1 MTGMH
6 HMLVHFPLAFWA
18 LALLMMLLGR
28 FRQSALAQACRSGL
42 PAVLVLA
49 WLGAIA
55 ALVSGWLVWPA
66 AANLHSPMVR
76 NHLLM
81 SLWATGLWTVI
92 TLLVWRAQHAAL
104 KGGQGL
110 ILIVLGLIG
119 SALFAISGTLGG
131 YLAGAPTQLSQLL
144 GQLGWSVYGTFYLPD
159 WSLMLLVVLG
169 VGCAVLGMGGRARN
183 A

>member
-28 FRQSALAQACRSGL
+28 FQQGALAQACRSGL

-92 TLLVWRAQHAAL
+92 TLLVWRAKHAA
-104 KGGQGL
+104 
-110 ILIVLGLIG
+110 
-119 SALFAISGTLGG
+119 ARR
-131 YLAGAPTQLSQLL
+131 AGAGTDSAGAAWLGAVCHQRYPGWVSCRCSYPAVTTAGATGLVGLRHLL
-144 GQLGWSVYGTFYLPD
+144 PAGLEPD
-159 WSLMLLVVLG
+159 VAG
-169 VGCAVLGMGGRARN
+169 GAGCRLCGIGHGHPVT
-183 A
+183 